1 MMKRKKSN
9 LYKPE
14 IHDLILGTM
23 DLAYIRHNNSEKFFL
38 ISTID
43 VGKIHSRVAA
53 KEPMYVLKKKNVF
66 AQIKKIGYVPIRN
79 CKKNIKQRG
88 FQENLE
94 LILFWWQCI
103 FIFKDFNKKHKLINN
118 YSFSI

>member
-66 AQIKKIGYVPIRN
+66 AQIKKIGYVPIWN

-88 FQENLE
+88 FQKNLE

>member
-23 DLAYIRHNNSEKFFL
+23 DLAYIRHNNSENFFL

-66 AQIKKIGYVPIRN
+66 AQIKKIGYVPIWN

-88 FQENLE
+88 FQKNLE

-118 YSFSI
+118 YSFSK

>member
-14 IHDLILGTM
+14 IHDLILDTM
-23 DLAYIRHNNSEKFFL
+23 DLAYIRHNNSENFFL

-118 YSFSI
+118 YSFSK